1 MKIASVRQWMAEQLT
16 LGHSLCLIL
25 DSEGERAARQALLKN
40 HGPEQYCRVYSETPL
55 ADLADAGPFIFLINS
70 PDNEHIKELLR
81 CLNIIGLACQ
91 YWQR

>member
-1 MKIASVRQWMAEQLT
+1 MAEQQK

-25 DSEGERAARQALLKN
+25 DPEGGLAARQALLKN
-40 HGPEQYCRVYSETPL
+40 HGLEQYCRVYSETPL
-55 ADLADAGPFIFLINS
+55 ADLADAEPFISLINS